1 MGTEAERMAKSSNSK
16 SGKEPTLPD
25 SELEV
30 MRVLWKNERAT
41 AREVWEQLRTQGSA
55 WTYATVNTLLQR
67 LEAKGLAGSDKSR
80 MTYVYW
86 PEVTRSQIAKKKAKH
101 LVDKLYDGKGAPLVV
116 HLLKSQRLNPQEVSE
131 IRQLL
136 DNATG
141 NDDSK

>member
-1 MGTEAERMAKSSNSK
+1 MAKSSSTK

-30 MRVLWKNERAT
+30 MRVLWKKERAT
-41 AREVWEQLRTQGSA
+41 AREVWETLQSQGSA

-67 LEAKGLAGSDKSR
+67 LEAKGLADSDKSR

-86 PEVTRSQIAKKKAKH
+86 PEVTRVQVAKKKAKH

-116 HLLKSQRLNPQEVSE
+116 HLLKSQRLNSQEVSE
-131 IRQLL
+131 IRQIL
-136 DNATG
+136 DGAMG
-141 NDDSK
+141 HDDAK